1 MTTPQIKNITV
12 IGAGAWGTALAQM
25 LAGQNRLDTRV
36 ILYARDAAVAADINA
51 HHENGKY
58 LAGCRLS
65 PALVAVSDPQAA
77 ACEAEMVVMAVPA
90 QYFTATFATLAPLLK
105 PGTPVINTAKGIS
118 IETGERLS
126 QIAARIAPELP
137 FGVLSGPS
145 FAREVAEGLPTAF
158 TLATK
163 DVKIDVARDWAA
175 VLSSP
180 SFRPYLSE
188 DIIGVEYGGALKNV
202 IAIACGVVHGR
213 KLGEN
218 ARAAVMIRG
227 MAEITRLAVAAGGY
241 EHTFLGLAGMGDLV
255 LTCHSMASRNFSL
268 GVALGQGKSLAEIM
282 AGRVTV
288 AEGVATSKAV
298 ASEAALRGIDM
309 PICRAVYELL
319 HESRGLDDIIAEL
332 LSRGLKAERE

>member
-1 MTTPQIKNITV
+1 MQKQIKNITV

-51 HHENGKY
+51 HHENSKY

-65 PALVAVSDPQAA
+65 PALVAVSDIGAA
-77 ACEAEMVVMAVPA
+77 TAEADMVIMAVPA
-90 QYFTATFATLAPLLK
+90 QHFAASLETIAPLLK
-105 PGTPVINTAKGIS
+105 AGTPIINTAKGIS
-118 IETGERLS
+118 IDTGERLS
-126 QIAARIAPELP
+126 QIAGRIAPALP

-145 FAREVAEGLPTAF
+145 FAREVAEDLPTAF

-163 DVKIDVARDWAA
+163 DVKVDHAREWAT

-180 SFRPYLSE
+180 TFRPYLSD

-202 IAIACGVVHGR
+202 IAIACGVVYGR

-255 LTCHSMASRNFSL
+255 LTCNSMASRNFSL
-268 GVALGQGKSLAEIM
+268 GAALGQGKSLQEVLDS
-282 AGRVTV
+282 RVTV
-288 AEGVATSKAV
+288 AEGVATAKAV
-298 ASEAALRGIDM
+298 ASEAALRKIDM
-309 PICRAVYELL
+309 PISRAVYELL
-319 HESRGLDDIIAEL
+319 HENRPLDDIITEL